1 MHITLGEQPHYVF
14 FSRRAP
20 RQVPCALPSYEENVD
35 DTVLDKAH
43 KVIQQTHLEMARKY
57 RRAAN
62 RKRRTE
68 SVEEGS
74 LVWVRNETITPG
86 TSRKLNPRD
95 GAKYKLQNLFD
106 DTVIERTVD
115 KIKPYIDD
123 EKWLVEPQELTLD
136 EPANVSV
143 EVPPESAPSE
153 VEPVGRPKR
162 KVVPPP
168 KLLEEM

>member
-1 MHITLGEQPHYVF
+1 MRLSPQEP
-14 FSRRAP
+14 
-20 RQVPCALPSYEENVD
+20 
-35 DTVLDKAH
+35 
-43 KVIQQTHLEMARKY
+43 
-57 RRAAN
+57 
-62 RKRRTE
+62 
-68 SVEEGS
+68 VE
-74 LVWVRNETITPG
+74 
-86 TSRKLNPRD
+86 KLNPRWTGPFKVIEVYRD

-136 EPANVSV
+136 EPADVSM

-153 VEPVGRPKR
+153 VEPVERPKR

-168 KLLEEM
+168 RLLEEM

>member
-1 MHITLGEQPHYVF
+1 
-14 FSRRAP
+14 
-20 RQVPCALPSYEENVD
+20 
-35 DTVLDKAH
+35 
-43 KVIQQTHLEMARKY
+43 MARRY

-86 TSRKLNPRD
+86 TSRKLNPRWTGPFKVIEVYRD

-123 EKWLVEPQELTLD
+123 EKWLVEPQELTPD
-136 EPANVSV
+136 EPADVSM
-143 EVPPESAPSE
+143 EAPPESAPSE
-153 VEPVGRPKR
+153 VEPVGRPQR
-162 KVVPPP
+162 KVVPPLR
-168 KLLEEM
+168 LLEEM